1 MQSIVETHDLAKTY
15 VAGETATRALRG
27 VSIVVGAGEFVAIMG
42 PSGSG
47 KSTLMNLIGLLD
59 TPTNGRYLL
68 NGNDVSTL
76 DEDELAEARNREIG
90 FVFQS
95 FNLMP
100 RATVHRNVGL
110 PLVYSDVPASS
121 RQARVQ
127 SAMRAA
133 GLDEELWGKRPTQLS
148 GGQMQRVA
156 IARALVNDPA
166 LILADEPTGNLDS
179 KTGQFILA
187 TFERLRDEGRTI
199 VLITHDS
206 EVASR
211 ADRIIHIKDGVVS
224 GEGEVA
230 A

>member
-100 RATVHRNVGL
+100 RATVHRNVVL

-187 TFERLRDEGRTI
+187 TCEMLRDEGRTI